1 MIIMIMAMDVV
12 MPGGEG
18 ETTAV
23 NGEGTAAGE
32 MTGTIG
38 IIERMMTGGSIM
50 KMMMIEDQ

>member
-1 MIIMIMAMDVV
+1 MIMAMDVV